1 MADETKPDTPAPKIV
16 PQTGEATAAAST
28 VRSPVAGQTASAPPT
43 GANPAATPHQTT
55 TPAAR
60 PAAAPGPAAPAA
72 GAGAAATTA
81 AAAATAGAHA
91 RPAAATAARP
101 AAAPVPDLAGRTT
114 SVASTGGAAAA
125 RTAPAPATAKAATR
139 DPDDTSPLLTRRAWL
154 GLAWGAFSA
163 ASAAALAATGRFMF
177 PNVLNEPPQQFKAGF
192 PTEYGVGVDE
202 RWKEKFGVWLVRT
215 TDDIDNHVPGFY
227 SLSVTCTHLGCTPN
241 YLSAEN
247 KFKCPCHGSGFR
259 LTGVNFEGPAPRPLE
274 RVRIVLAEDGQILV
288 DKSRHFQREL
298 GQWTDPEAFLKG

>member
-1 MADETKPDTPAPKIV
+1 MADDTKAEQP
-16 PQTGEATAAAST
+16 
-28 VRSPVAGQTASAPPT
+28 SAPPT
-43 GANPAATPHQTT
+43 GANPAATPHVQPKPAADAVATARAAAAT
-55 TPAAR
+55 GAAPAGAPAAR
-60 PAAAPGPAAPAA
+60 PAVPPKP
-72 GAGAAATTA
+72 
-81 AAAATAGAHA
+81 
-91 RPAAATAARP
+91 
-101 AAAPVPDLAGRTT
+101 APVIPDLAGRTT
-114 SVASTGGAAAA
+114 TAASAGAQAAKVPAAAA
-125 RTAPAPATAKAATR
+125 AKAATR

-192 PTEYGVGVDE
+192 PNEYGVGVDE

-215 TDDIDNHVPGFY
+215 TEDIDQHAAGFY
-227 SLSVTCTHLGCTPN
+227 ALSVTCTHLGCTPN

-259 LTGVNFEGPAPRPLE
+259 ITGVNFEGPAPRPLE
-274 RVRIVLAEDGQILV
+274 RVRVVLADDGQILV

-298 GQWTDPEAFLKG
+298 GQWTDPEAFLKA

>member
-1 MADETKPDTPAPKIV
+1 MPDDTKPETPAPKIV
-16 PQTGEATAAAST
+16 PQTGEATAAAAAST
-28 VRSPVAGQTASAPPT
+28 RAPAAGATASAPAT
-43 GANPAATPHQTT
+43 GANPAATPHATT

-60 PAAAPGPAAPAA
+60 PAPAPRPPAAPI
-72 GAGAAATTA
+72 
-81 AAAATAGAHA
+81 
-91 RPAAATAARP
+91 
-101 AAAPVPDLAGRTT
+101 PDLAGRTT
-114 SVASTGGAAAA
+114 NVASAGGAAAKA
-125 RTAPAPATAKAATR
+125 ATTAPAAAKATKR
-139 DPDDTSPLLTRRAWL
+139 DADDTSPLLNRRAWM

-192 PTEYGVGVDE
+192 PNEYGMGVDE
-202 RWKEKFGVWLVRT
+202 RWKEKYGVWIVRT
-215 TDDIDNHVPGFY
+215 PDDIEQHASGFY

-259 LTGVNFEGPAPRPLE
+259 TTGVNFEGPAPRPLE
-274 RVRIVLAEDGQILV
+274 RPRIVLAEDGQILV

-298 GQWTDPEAFLKG
+298 GQWTDPEAFLKA

>member
-1 MADETKPDTPAPKIV
+1 MADETKPEQP
-16 PQTGEATAAAST
+16 
-28 VRSPVAGQTASAPPT
+28 SAPAT
-43 GANPAATPHQTT
+43 GATPAATPHVK
-55 TPAAR
+55 PAAPPR
-60 PAAAPGPAAPAA
+60 PAA
-72 GAGAAATTA
+72 
-81 AAAATAGAHA
+81 
-91 RPAAATAARP
+91 
-101 AAAPVPDLAGRTT
+101 VIPDLAGKTT
-114 SVASTGGAAAA
+114 NVASPGGQAAKAA
-125 RTAPAPATAKAATR
+125 VPATAAAKAATR

-192 PTEYGVGVDE
+192 PNEYGVGVDE

-215 TDDIDNHVPGFY
+215 TEDIEQHAAGFY
-227 SLSVTCTHLGCTPN
+227 ALSVTCTHLGCTPN

-259 LTGVNFEGPAPRPLE
+259 TTGVNFEGPAPRPLE
-274 RVRIVLAEDGQILV
+274 RVRVVLADDGQILV

-298 GQWTDPEAFLKG
+298 GQWTDPEAFLKA